1 MGKVKLQWELQGSIH
16 LAEYYC
22 GYLLLFCFLF
32 LFFYKCPFTSFDP
45 DWAINQNAIPSPGLF
60 RFISWFPKSPNEVI
74 GPEDCLTQWGQ
85 LESVSLPLS
94 LHPLLPSLYFL
105 SSFFFPSAFLF
116 FLSFFL
122 PFLGSLTLL
131 PYSATGSPLVKVL
144 SLSTDQCL
152 QRHLQPFLLGSIAYL
167 LINMLFSLQLYLQ
180 DMKVLLNIS
189 FKRHC
194 LPLLVS
200 LKLWF

>member
-94 LHPLLPSLYFL
+94 LRPLLPSLSFL
-105 SSFFFPSAFLF
+105 SSFFFPLCLPFFPF
-116 FLSFFL
+116 FLSSLSRFFNL
-122 PFLGSLTLL
+122 ITLL
-131 PYSATGSPLVKVL
+131 GYWKPVGKGTL
-144 SLSTDQCL
+144 SL
-152 QRHLQPFLLGSIAYL
+152 HWP
-167 LINMLFSLQLYLQ
+167 MLTETLTTFSSRIYC
-180 DMKVLLNIS
+180 IS
-189 FKRHC
+189 FDKY
-194 LPLLVS
+194 VI
-200 LKLWF
+200 